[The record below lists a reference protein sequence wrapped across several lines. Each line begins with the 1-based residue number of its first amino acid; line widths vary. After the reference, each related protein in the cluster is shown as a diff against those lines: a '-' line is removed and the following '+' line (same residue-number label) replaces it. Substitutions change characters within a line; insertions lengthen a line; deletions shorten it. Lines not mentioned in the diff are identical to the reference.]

1 MIKIAIT
8 GGICSGKSTLCN
20 QLENIGYK
28 IFYSDNVAKTIVNS
42 NAEIKKEIIGEF
54 SEKAFSSEGYNS
66 KFIASI
72 VFSNKEKLDSLN
84 KIFSSYINKEF
95 DSFCKINSSEKV
107 IFYESALI
115 FEHDKQKDFDY
126 VFCCYAS
133 QETII
138 KRLKKRN
145 GYSDEEIEKRIA
157 SQMSQAD
164 KMSKSDF
171 LINTETEHFLNQ
183 TIEKLNQITNQ

>member
-28 IFYSDNVAKTIVNS
+28 IFYSDNVAKSIVNS
-42 NAEIKKEIIGEF
+42 NVEIKKEIINEF
-54 SEKAFSSEGYNS
+54 SEKAFSNEGYNS

-72 VFSNKEKLDSLN
+72 VFSNQEKLDRLN
-84 KIFSSYINKEF
+84 KIFSSYITKEF
-95 DSFCKINSSEKV
+95 DSFCKTNSSEKI

-126 VFCCYAS
+126 VFCCHAS

-145 GYSDEEIEKRIA
+145 GYSDEEIENRIA
-157 SQMSQAD
+157 SQMSQVD

-183 TIEKLNQITNQ
+183 TIEKINQITNH